1 VWGFVPELPR
11 MKKMNDKY
19 ETCCCLF
26 APVLVVTF
34 YLALEPWTQASLET
48 PYHKTLHWYRTSTAA
63 E

>member
-1 VWGFVPELPR
+1 